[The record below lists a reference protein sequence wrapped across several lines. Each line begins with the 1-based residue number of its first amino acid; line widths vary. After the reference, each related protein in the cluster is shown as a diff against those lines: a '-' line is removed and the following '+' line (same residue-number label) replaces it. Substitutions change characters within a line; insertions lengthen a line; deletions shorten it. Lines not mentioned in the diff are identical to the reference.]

1 MSALR
6 RKLVTA
12 ASAVA
17 SALIGSASGAAA
29 TANTPTFTEQV
40 APIIF
45 QNCVSCHRPGEI
57 GPFPLLTYQDV
68 RKHGRQIA
76 EVTGTRFMPPWHA
89 ESGHVEFLNPRVLSE
104 EQIATL
110 RRRHEVCC
118 SACSWRR

>member
-17 SALIGSASGAAA
+17 SAMIA
-29 TANTPTFTEQV
+29 EQV